1 MNYSM
6 LLRCLGYAEALFVSY
21 ADCVCFVV
29 LLSRFGF
36 QMFTCFLSYVCM
48 AFLIFK

>member
-1 MNYSM
+1 M
-6 LLRCLGYAEALFVSY
+6 LLRCLGYAGALFVSY

-36 QMFTCFLSYVCM
+36 QMSTWFLSCIRM
-48 AFLIFK
+48 AFLIFM